1 MAENERSLRLPSQVR
16 LAGELERDHSEHPG
30 QSEPGGSAQQ
40 EASGRVERTERRNP
54 QHLAPQRESDSK
66 AERLKEDDEQKP
78 SAQRDQRREPRVTS
92 GLENGGGEPPADDRA
107 DDEPDQSKR
116 PRDESLLGAANS
128 QQNSEPD
135 NDPVQPG
142 HEPFRLVTS

>member
-1 MAENERSLRLPSQVR
+1 MAENERSLHFAPQVGLPR
-16 LAGELERDHSEHPG
+16 ELEGHDAEHPG
-30 QSEPGGSAQQ
+30 ESQAGSSAQQ
-40 EASGRVERTERRNP
+40 EATSRVERTERRDP
-54 QHLAPQRESDSK
+54 QHLAPERESDSK
-66 AERLKEDDEQKP
+66 PERLKEDDEQKP
-78 SAQRDQRREPRVTS
+78 SAQRDQWREPGVTS

-128 QQNSEPD
+128 QQNSESE

-142 HEPFRLVTS
+142 HEPFRLVAS